1 MVLSAMIVSN
11 LLLIFVLIAFS
22 AFFVAIEFAMVRVRP
37 SRLNQLVAAGHKNA
51 ASAKTITTHLDS
63 YLSACQLGITITSLG
78 LGWLGEPTVLKLMAP
93 VVEKLQLPD
102 SAAHIISFVL
112 AFSIVTYI
120 NVVIGELFPKSIAIG
135 YAEKVTLALSKP
147 LIIFYK
153 VTFPFIWVLNNAA
166 RLVARLYGVKSTD
179 ANENALSEEELQ
191 LILKESYQTG
201 EINRTEYRYVQRIFE
216 FDNRIA
222 NEVMVPR
229 TEMAVLSE
237 DMPLKDAISSI
248 SSQRYTR
255 YPITKDGDK
264 DAVVG
269 FIHAKQILTDCIRQN
284 CMEETPLK
292 EYIQPIIHVMET
304 IPIQLL
310 LLRMQKER
318 ISIAILHDE
327 FGGTAG
333 LVTVEDI
340 LEEIVGDIMDEFDVD
355 ELPSIQ
361 KIGDSHYRF
370 DSKLLLNEVSN
381 LLGVSIENDG
391 VHTIGGWLLYK
402 KPDIS
407 LGDSI
412 EYEGY
417 YFKAIDFQNG
427 HLSTIEVTKE
437 A

>member
-1 MVLSAMIVSN
+1 MIVAN

-22 AFFVAIEFAMVRVRP
+22 AFFVAIEFAIVRVRP

-78 LGWLGEPTVLKLMAP
+78 LGWLGEPTVLQLMAP

-135 YAEKVTLALSKP
+135 YAEKVTLVLSKP

-264 DAVVG
+264 DTIVG

-284 CMEETPLK
+284 CLEETPLK

-361 KIGDSHYRF
+361 KIGDGHYRF
-370 DSKLLLNEVSN
+370 DSKLLLNEASN
-381 LLGVSIENDG
+381 LLGISIEIDG

-427 HLSTIEVTKE
+427 HISTIEVTKE

>member
-1 MVLSAMIVSN
+1 MIVSN

-237 DMPLKDAISSI
+237 DMSLKDVISSI

-355 ELPSIQ
+355 EIPSIQ
-361 KIGDSHYRF
+361 KISDSHFRF

-381 LLGVSIENDG
+381 LLGISIENDG

-402 KPDIS
+402 NPDIS

-427 HLSTIEVTKE
+427 HISSIEVTKE